1 LRSPLGLAARLQRGA
16 LIAWSSGIFVLGLVY
31 GWVADD
37 IEDFVE
43 DLDQSIRE
51 LVARS
56 GGNLVDSFFGTTLL
70 ILALVGS
77 GFALQSAQRLRGEE
91 NALHAESILATPV
104 SRQRWAVSH
113 LAMSLG
119 GAALVL
125 GAGGLGL
132 GLAYGL
138 TIRDLGEAP
147 RLVGDALAHLPAVG
161 LMVGL
166 SVALFGLVPRAVV
179 AVWGLLA
186 LCFTIGFFGE
196 ILDLPGWALAIS
208 PYEHTPLAPAE
219 DMRAMPLLVMSGLAL
234 ALGGAGLWGLRAR
247 DIG

>member
-1 LRSPLGLAARLQRGA
+1 
-16 LIAWSSGIFVLGLVY
+16 
-31 GWVADD
+31 
-37 IEDFVE
+37 
-43 DLDQSIRE
+43 
-51 LVARS
+51 
-56 GGNLVDSFFGTTLL
+56 
-70 ILALVGS
+70 
-77 GFALQSAQRLRGEE
+77 
-91 NALHAESILATPV
+91 LATPV